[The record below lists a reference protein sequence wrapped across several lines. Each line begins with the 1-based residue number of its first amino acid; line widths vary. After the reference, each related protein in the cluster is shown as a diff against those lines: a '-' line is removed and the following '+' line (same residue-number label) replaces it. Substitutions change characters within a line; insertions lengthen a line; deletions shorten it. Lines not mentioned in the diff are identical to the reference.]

1 MKSKLANPPILQL
14 PDFTKTFVL
23 RTDASNRGLGAILM
37 QYHDDILHPIAY
49 ASRKLSK
56 PEQNYSAIEKECLAI
71 IWAIGKFDL
80 YLFGRVF
87 IIQTD
92 HKPLTYINQSKCL
105 NKRIMHWAM
114 TLQEYRFK
122 VESISGKENHGPDF
136 EFLEMS
142 HRHDAFLD

>member
-1 MKSKLANPPILQL
+1 MRLLYKLSDLTRKGQPKKINWEDPQEQAFQTLKSKLANPPILQL
-14 PDFTKTFVL
+14 PDFTNTFVL

-37 QYHDDILHPIAY
+37 KYHDDLLHLIAY

-71 IWAIGKFDL
+71 IWAIGNNL
-80 YLFGRVF
+80 YLFGCVF

-105 NKRIMHWAM
+105 NKHHALGYDSPGI
-114 TLQEYRFK
+114 
-122 VESISGKENHGPDF
+122 
-136 EFLEMS
+136 
-142 HRHDAFLD
+142 